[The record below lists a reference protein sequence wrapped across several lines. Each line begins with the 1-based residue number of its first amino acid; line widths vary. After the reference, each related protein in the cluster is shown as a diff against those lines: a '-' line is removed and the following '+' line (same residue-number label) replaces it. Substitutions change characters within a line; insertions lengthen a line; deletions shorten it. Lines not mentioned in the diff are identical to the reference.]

1 VRNAFPACA
10 PGELIGVV
18 PISSNLDI
26 LATFLKVLAMAM
38 EAGELKRALPLCGDE
53 SVSIIGDLRR
63 WLNES
68 QPEGRH

>member
-1 VRNAFPACA
+1 
-10 PGELIGVV
+10 
-18 PISSNLDI
+18 
-26 LATFLKVLAMAM
+26 LAMAM